1 MRHRRPHPSLAP
13 RSDDGFGL
21 IEVLVAVL
29 ILTVALLGLI
39 GAFTSARKLTLLS
52 ERRTSAAHSAQLELE
67 RLQATPYSELL
78 MTATPTHSAESTNPD
93 YYVKAGPPPE
103 YQYDTTGTEAEPL
116 AIAGAACVTLK
127 TSCGSI
133 ATQPTGRACLQYV
146 GACEWKD
153 RAFSGNV
160 YDFVTWHHDTNAK
173 CTKKT
178 ENYKR
183 LTVVVT
189 LTVAAG
195 AQAVT
200 PVRVST
206 LIANP
211 KESKEE
217 LEKTC

>member
-1 MRHRRPHPSLAP
+1 MKLRRLHPPLAP

-52 ERRTSAAHSAQLELE
+52 EQRTSAAHRAQLEVE

-93 YYVKAGPPPE
+93 FYVKAGPPPE
-103 YQYDTTGTEAEPL
+103 YQYDTTGTGAEPL
-116 AIAGAACVTLK
+116 AIASAECTTLK
-127 TSCGSI
+127 TSCGTI
-133 ATQPTGRACLQYV
+133 ATQPSGRSCSQYV

-153 RAFSGNV
+153 GVLSGSV
-160 YDFVTWHHDTNAK
+160 YDFVTWHTDKNCGVK
-173 CTKKT
+173 CPTQ

-189 LTVAAG
+189 LAVPSGARQVA
-195 AQAVT
+195 

-206 LIANP
+206 LIAEP
-211 KESKEE
+211 E
-217 LEKTC
+217 